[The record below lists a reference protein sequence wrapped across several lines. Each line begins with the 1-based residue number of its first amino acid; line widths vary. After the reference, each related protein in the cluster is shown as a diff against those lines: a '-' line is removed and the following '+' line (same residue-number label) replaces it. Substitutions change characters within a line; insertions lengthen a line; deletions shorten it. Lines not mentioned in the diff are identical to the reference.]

1 MFASMCDY
9 LHEFHFITVLLRLVL
24 ALLAG
29 GVVGYGRAKKKRAAG
44 FRTYMLASVGAALAI
59 MLSMYEYE
67 MMRGAW
73 APIVAEVGEKFDASR
88 YAATVISG
96 IGFLGAGTIIATA
109 HSQVSGLS
117 SAAGMLACVGLGM
130 TAGCG
135 FYSCLIC
142 GLICTV
148 FVLDFLSPVE
158 RTFKRKIQN
167 IVLVVEFNS
176 IEDIHTIVTMIQD
189 KHAQIFDIDVERSDF
204 DGENYPC
211 AVFVLKMDKNNTSHS
226 DMLSSLA
233 ELPCTNSVHEL
244 IA

>member
-1 MFASMCDY
+1 MFTTICDY
-9 LHEFHFITVLLRLVL
+9 LHEFRFATVLFRLIL

-29 GVVGYGRAKKKRAAG
+29 GMIGYGRAKKKRAAG

-73 APIVAEVGEKFDASR
+73 APVVAQVGEKFDASR
-88 YAATVISG
+88 YAAQVISG
-96 IGFLGAGTIIATA
+96 IGFLGAGTIIATS

-117 SAAGMLACVGLGM
+117 SAAGMLVCVGVGM

-135 FYSCLIC
+135 FYTCLIC
-142 GLICTV
+142 GVICTV
-148 FVLDFLSPVE
+148 FILDFMSPVE
-158 RTFKRKIQN
+158 TAYKRRIRN
-167 IVLVVEFNS
+167 ITLVVEFNTM
-176 IEDIHTIVTMIQD
+176 EDINTIIDIIKERHV
-189 KHAQIFDIDVERSDF
+189 QIFDIDVERTEY
-204 DGENYPC
+204 DGKHYPC
-211 AVFVLKMDKNNTSHS
+211 AVFTLKLDRDNTSHS

-233 ELPCTNSVHEL
+233 ELSCTYSVHEL

>member
-1 MFASMCDY
+1 MFTSICNY
-9 LHEFHFITVLLRLVL
+9 LHEFHFATVLFRLLL
-24 ALLAG
+24 AMLAG
-29 GVVGYGRAKKKRAAG
+29 GIIGYGRAKKKRAAG
-44 FRTYMLASVGAALAI
+44 FRTYMLASIGAALAI

-67 MMRGAW
+67 MMKGLW

-142 GLICTV
+142 GVLATV
-148 FVLDFLSPVE
+148 FVLDFMSPIE
-158 RTFKRKIQN
+158 TAFKRKIQN
-167 IVLVVEFNS
+167 ITLVVEFNS
-176 IEDIHTIVTMIQD
+176 IEDIQSIVHLIKD